1 MGYLI
6 ADPDLQTYWSIGLGL
21 AVLVV
26 VIVVALLLTILVA
39 ARRILAAAV
48 RCLQAVQ
55 RIKTN
60 TDPLWDLT
68 TTNAVA
74 TQILGGASAIRHH
87 AEQIATAL
95 EATEHG
101 RAPSHHAQHREAE
114 R

>member
-6 ADPDLQTYWSIGLGL
+6 ADGDLQAYWSIGLGA

-26 VIVVALLLTILVA
+26 VIVVVLLVTILLA

-48 RCLQAVQ
+48 RCLHAVQ
-55 RIKTN
+55 HIKTN

-68 TTNAVA
+68 TTNQVA
-74 TQILGGASAIRHH
+74 AEILAGAGAIKHH

-101 RAPSHHAQHREAE
+101 RTHSRAHHQEAE

>member
-1 MGYLI
+1 MVLI
-6 ADPDLQTYWSIGLGL
+6 
-21 AVLVV
+21 VV
-26 VIVVALLLTILVA
+26 VLLVTILVA

-48 RCLQAVQ
+48 RCLHAVQ

-74 TQILGGASAIRHH
+74 AEILAGATAIKHH
-87 AEQIATAL
+87 AEQIAGAL

-101 RAPSHHAQHREAE
+101 RAPSHAQHRESG